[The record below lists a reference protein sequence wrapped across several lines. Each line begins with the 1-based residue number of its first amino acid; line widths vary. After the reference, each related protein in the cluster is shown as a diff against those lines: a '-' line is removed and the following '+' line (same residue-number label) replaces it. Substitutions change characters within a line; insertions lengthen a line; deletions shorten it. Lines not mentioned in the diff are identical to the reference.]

1 MMGPT
6 MGSVTLQEEKGT
18 AELTLHLVRTQREGH
33 LQGSKGSPG
42 MESASNL
49 LLDFPASRT
58 MRNIVCYLSH
68 PDGGVSSWQPQ
79 QILFRQPSRHTRQHL
94 LSRISL
100 TESSASALQH
110 QRVTQSASRLP
121 FSPSHPP
128 TSVLDIRVYRESS
141 HM

>member
-49 LLDFPASRT
+49 LLDFPAFRT
-58 MRNIVCYLSH
+58 MRNKL
-68 PDGGVSSWQPQ
+68 W
-79 QILFRQPSRHTRQHL
+79 LFKAPKLFQ
-94 LSRISL
+94 L
-100 TESSASALQH
+100 TKYK
-110 QRVTQSASRLP
+110 
-121 FSPSHPP
+121 
-128 TSVLDIRVYRESS
+128 I
-141 HM
+141 